1 MDKKNRWLR
10 LMLAGLITIVLE
22 NPSTNAVV
30 SVFPTGTTIY
40 KPDKTWNGYTIIDA
54 ADGQG
59 TVLLDMN
66 GNELRRWPELDG
78 MGPFRILPGGYIMG
92 GDVRRNPYQESVVL
106 KQLDWDGNEVWRYDR
121 AEETAVPSQSI
132 ESGEAKEDDKV
143 WASRQHHDWQREGD
157 HIGYYSPTT
166 APLTSSGKTMVLA
179 HKNVYA
185 PAVSNMRLEDDYIY
199 EVDWEGNVLWE
210 WLASDHID
218 EFGFSEDARNAIFRS
233 TEFDED
239 RQSADWL
246 HINSANYLGPN
257 KWYKA
262 GDERFHPDHI
272 MISSRTA
279 NIIAIIARDG
289 SITWRLGP
297 DYSIDQKLNEI
308 GQIIGQHN
316 PHLIP
321 EGLPGAGNLLVF
333 DNGGTAG
340 YGFSNP
346 AAPDGVNSMT
356 RDSSRVLE
364 INPST
369 LEVVWEYTKTGTQ
382 RFQFYSWYVSNAQRL
397 PNGNTMV
404 NEGMNGRVFE
414 LTPEEEIVWEYVSPF
429 FSDTDPPSHRIYRA
443 YRLPYDWIPQLEL
456 PEERPVIPPA
466 LGEFRIPA
474 Q

>member
-1 MDKKNRWLR
+1 MPACVDLFAAGIC
-10 LMLAGLITIVLE
+10 LA
-22 NPSTNAVV
+22 
-30 SVFPTGTTIY
+30 
-40 KPDKTWNGYTIIDA
+40 
-54 ADGQG
+54 
-59 TVLLDMN
+59 
-66 GNELRRWPELDG
+66 
-78 MGPFRILPGGYIMG
+78 
-92 GDVRRNPYQESVVL
+92 
-106 KQLDWDGNEVWRYDR
+106 
-121 AEETAVPSQSI
+121 
-132 ESGEAKEDDKV
+132 
-143 WASRQHHDWQREGD
+143 
-157 HIGYYSPTT
+157 
-166 APLTSSGKTMVLA
+166 
-179 HKNVYA
+179 
-185 PAVSNMRLEDDYIY
+185 
-199 EVDWEGNVLWE
+199 
-210 WLASDHID
+210 
-218 EFGFSEDARNAIFRS
+218 
-233 TEFDED
+233 
-239 RQSADWL
+239 
-246 HINSANYLGPN
+246 
-257 KWYKA
+257 
-262 GDERFHPDHI
+262 
-272 MISSRTA
+272 TA

-297 DYSIDQKLNEI
+297 DYSIDQKLNKI

-443 YRLPYDWIPQLEL
+443 
-456 PEERPVIPPA
+456 
-466 LGEFRIPA
+466 
-474 Q
+474 